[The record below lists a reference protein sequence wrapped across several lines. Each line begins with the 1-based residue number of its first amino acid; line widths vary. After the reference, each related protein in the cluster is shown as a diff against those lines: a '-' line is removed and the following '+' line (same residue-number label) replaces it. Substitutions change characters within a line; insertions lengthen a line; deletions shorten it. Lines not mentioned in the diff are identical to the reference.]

1 MTLVSTLFSPLNF
14 NIQMP
19 FLHGVLKEKS
29 HTILRVANVLRVRNI
44 LHKMLSRGHDIKMRK
59 SCQKSQRD
67 DFQPPRLERVFS
79 PRGIDNDVLFM

>member
-1 MTLVSTLFSPLNF
+1 MTLVSTLFSPQNF

-59 SCQKSQRD
+59 SCQKSRGD
-67 DFQPPRLERVFS
+67 DFQPPQTGESVF
-79 PRGIDNDVLFM
+79 PKGN